1 MLRIL
6 RPSRRIPSLRPSRAF
21 STTPLRANDSPALN
35 FRSLLSALR
44 AQDDLIDI
52 TQTTSPDL
60 EIAALTRRVYET
72 QSRAPLFHNVTDT
85 DPETGLF
92 KILGAPVGLRADPAT
107 RFGRLAI
114 QIGLPQTATPLDILE
129 KLIAAKHATPLPPT
143 PVSASSAPCKEN
155 ILHGSQIDMSKWP
168 IPRLHPL
175 DGGNYLATYGFHILQ
190 SPDKAWTS
198 WSISRAMHIANTP
211 RTITAPI
218 MPGQHIAQVHKMWAD
233 QGAKDT
239 PWALVLG
246 GPPAAAFVGGMPL
259 PAFVSEDGYIG
270 ALCGEAMEV
279 VKCETNDLYVPANAE
294 IVLEGRISTTEKVGE
309 GPMGEYHGYMFSDN
323 AVPEPK
329 IEVDCVTYRRDP
341 VVPICVAGL
350 APDETHTV
358 WGAAISAEILDAL
371 RQAELPVKMAWMPYE
386 AQCCWVVVSV
396 DVERLGRM
404 GMKKE
409 ELSKR
414 VGEVVFG
421 THAGWE
427 APKVFVVGD
436 DVDVTDIG
444 QFVWALATRY
454 RPGADE
460 LVFEEANGL
469 PMIPY
474 MTRAS
479 RSEVPNPGKGGK
491 SVVNLLLPSE
501 FEGKRPWVPGSFEG
515 LYSEELK
522 QKVSGRWGELFGKKW

>member
-1 MLRIL
+1 MLPIH
-6 RPSRRIPSLRPSRAF
+6 RPGKRFLSIHPWRAF
-21 STTPLRANDSPALN
+21 STTPRKPNDSPALN

-52 TQTTSPDL
+52 TQPASPDL

-72 QSRAPLFHNVTDT
+72 SSPAPLFHNVTST
-85 DPETGLF
+85 DPVTGLF

-114 QIGLPQTATPLDILE
+114 QIGLPPTATPLDILE

-143 PVSASSAPCKEN
+143 LVPATSAPCKEN
-155 ILHGSQIDMSKWP
+155 ILHGSQIDMTKWS

-198 WSISRAMHIANTP
+198 WSISRAMHVANTP

-294 IVLEGRISTTEKVGE
+294 IVLEGRISTTDKVGE
-309 GPMGEYHGYMFSDN
+309 GPMGEYHGYMFQDK

-371 RQAELPVKMAWMPYE
+371 RQAGLPVKMAWMPYE

-409 ELSKR
+409 ELSRR

-460 LVFEEANGL
+460 LVFEEADGL

-479 RSEVPNPGKGGK
+479 RTEVPNPGKGGK
-491 SVVNLLLPSE
+491 SVVNLLLPAE

-522 QKVSGRWGELFGKKW
+522 QKVLGNWEGLFVKK